1 MLQLT
6 LLHSQLPPSPCTTV
20 LQSNHTLKRQ
30 LKLIKLKNI
39 FVPFDWKRKKTF
51 CLSLFLLVSRRRL
64 LLSLLSLICWLCH
77 PNLLSIKYRLR
88 LKVLLVLDWL
98 SVCQKVLS
106 VKSSRL
112 GINAIQLFAV
122 NEIIPLSTFIRL
134 YSVRNGK
141 SILIHFNK
149 NAVVFELFF
158 SHLYG
163 GVQAIIVDIE
173 VDC

>member
-1 MLQLT
+1 M
-6 LLHSQLPPSPCTTV
+6 
-20 LQSNHTLKRQ
+20 
-30 LKLIKLKNI
+30 
-39 FVPFDWKRKKTF
+39 
-51 CLSLFLLVSRRRL
+51 SLFLLVSRRRL
-64 LLSLLSLICWLCH
+64 LLSLLSLICLLCH

-112 GINAIQLFAV
+112 GINAIQLFAL
-122 NEIIPLSTFIRL
+122 NEIILLLFIRL